1 MNLFEFFFL
10 GFKLGLGMSEGFLLY
25 FSLVLK
31 LRDMAVLFGQEL
43 SKLLN
48 LATFML
54 MVGSSALMSFFLF
67 WCFLFVYSERR
78 FNLG

>member
-1 MNLFEFFFL
+1 
-10 GFKLGLGMSEGFLLY
+10 
-25 FSLVLK
+25 LK